1 MPREGQDEEDL
12 RQKPMLSVCSD
23 HGSEQESARWFL
35 LYELGCRGLFLYD
48 VRHQLHREFQN
59 ATNLAG
65 MVSKMKMAQAILSY
79 CRGPYKGAKW
89 FRVLQ
94 EEAMDFAKTLACA
107 DNGAGQVLL
116 NAIAPRVAR
125 EKRLSLEECSP
136 EALLEMLQEARF
148 LRAYTGSGN
157 FSRWDEFHS
166 AWKSRRDENGLLLVL
181 MLSYCLRA
189 GILKVSQ
196 NNVDFAFGVA
206 DLAAA
211 SSKAKEASQK
221 TAAMYARCKNKFHVV
236 TMLLMDS
243 DLINA
248 LNAWHAI
255 TSPLSLQLNFL
266 RREVRGR
273 QGALNMWHSFAS
285 GQWVSVVQEMHDA
298 VFDADLHGRLGLL
311 RHEDCAGSLFYNNLN
326 EEHPLVSQQDTIFRQ
341 LCDMFF
347 CACYQKCLSSMSFFD
362 FPRKLVLLTGDDTE
376 AVQAV
381 CVELEET
388 LSGFRKCSKNSNE
401 MVQICMP
408 NIAHAASDRERCGLG
423 HPPEPGYRHTGAP
436 NFASGSLVQH
446 CLHLQ

>member
-1 MPREGQDEEDL
+1 M
-12 RQKPMLSVCSD
+12 
-23 HGSEQESARWFL
+23 
-35 LYELGCRGLFLYD
+35 
-48 VRHQLHREFQN
+48 
-59 ATNLAG
+59 
-65 MVSKMKMAQAILSY
+65 
-79 CRGPYKGAKW
+79 
-89 FRVLQ
+89 
-94 EEAMDFAKTLACA
+94 
-107 DNGAGQVLL
+107 
-116 NAIAPRVAR
+116 RVAAGSSVSVMSDGN
-125 EKRLSLEECSP
+125 ETNMNSSSMYGLHIESVLSIHLP
-136 EALLEMLQEARF
+136 
-148 LRAYTGSGN
+148 
-157 FSRWDEFHS
+157 
-166 AWKSRRDENGLLLVL
+166 AWSVVVMIVAVTLIFMRVL
-181 MLSYCLRA
+181 MLIGMMCSRERHH
-189 GILKVSQ
+189 GHQRQ
-196 NNVDFAFGVA
+196 NDEGEEGDEHDEA
-206 DLAAA
+206 DQPDQPDQADQPDQPDQADQA
-211 SSKAKEASQK
+211 DHTE
-221 TAAMYARCKNKFHVV
+221 Y
-236 TMLLMDS
+236 
-243 DLINA
+243 
-248 LNAWHAI
+248 
-255 TSPLSLQLNFL
+255 
-266 RREVRGR
+266 RGR

-381 CVELEET
+381 RVELEET